1 MLKVAELVF
10 FNFCFEYIIAF
21 IQVLFSVVNMETYR
35 YFEEQRMLMECLVKG
50 GGGGGRKNL
59 ENMEMMR
66 SVYDVC
72 LIMKNSF
79 FK

>member
-1 MLKVAELVF
+1 MFL
-10 FNFCFEYIIAF
+10 NFCFEYIIAF

-35 YFEEQRMLMECLVKG
+35 YFEEQRMLMECLVNLGEG
-50 GGGGGRKNL
+50 GDL

-66 SVYDVC
+66 YVYGVC